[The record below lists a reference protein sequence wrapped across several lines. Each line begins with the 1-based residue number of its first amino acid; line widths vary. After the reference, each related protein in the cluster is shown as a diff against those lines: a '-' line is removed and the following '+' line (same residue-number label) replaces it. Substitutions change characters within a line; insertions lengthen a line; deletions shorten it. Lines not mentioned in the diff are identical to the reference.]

1 MKPPPFEYHA
11 PTTTEEALA
20 ILADHGDEARALAG
34 GQSLVPLMA
43 VRLSRSAHL
52 VDLNNVTDLA
62 RVGRPNGTM
71 SIGAMVRQ
79 RTIER
84 DPTVAEAIP
93 LLARATPWIGHF
105 QIRNR
110 GTVGGSLAHADPAA
124 EYPAV
129 ALALDAELEIRS
141 AAATRTV
148 PATEFFDGMFSTAV
162 GPGELLTSATFPVR
176 QANEGFAVEEVARR
190 HGDFALVGT
199 AARVAVDD
207 RGVVASAAVAMFGVG
222 PTAQRLPATEAALLG
237 VDAAA
242 DLHDIAQIAAG
253 ELDPPDDLHA
263 TAGYRRR
270 VGAVTVRRA
279 LQTALA
285 EARGD

>member
-52 VDLNNVTDLA
+52 VDLNGVADLA
-62 RVGRPNGTM
+62 QMTPPNGVLRV
-71 SIGAMVRQ
+71 GAMVRQ

-84 DPTVAEAIP
+84 DPTVAETVP
-93 LLARATPWIGHF
+93 LLARATRWIGHF

-129 ALALDAELEIRS
+129 ALALDAQLEIRS
-141 AAATRTV
+141 TSATRTV

-162 GPGELLTSATFPVR
+162 EPGELLTSATFPVR
-176 QANEGFAVEEVARR
+176 QPNEGFAIEEVARR

-207 RGVVASAAVAMFGVG
+207 RGVVTAAAVAMFGVG
-222 PTAQRLPATEAALLG
+222 PAARRLAATERALVG
-237 VDAAA
+237 ADAAA
-242 DLHDIAQIAAG
+242 DLHEIAQVAAG

-279 LQTALA
+279 LQTALD
-285 EARGD
+285 EARGG